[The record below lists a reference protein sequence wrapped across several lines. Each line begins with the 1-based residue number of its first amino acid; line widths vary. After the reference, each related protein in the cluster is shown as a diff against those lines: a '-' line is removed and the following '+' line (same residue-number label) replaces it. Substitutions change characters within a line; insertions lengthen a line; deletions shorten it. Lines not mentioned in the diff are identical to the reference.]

1 MHHFVSTLSSGRLG
15 LGSFRCALSAVT
27 AAALSLGVAACE
39 VVSKDAA
46 KQDTTTL
53 APRRAR
59 DSLPAVPT
67 PPLPGAG
74 AALSDTALA
83 DTTRGAAGAAR
94 AAGVPAV
101 PSDSMAAAARAPDS
115 GVVQLYPA
123 EPRRGGVLFALAEGL
138 AVATPRCSW
147 DGSPIRCYSEA
158 NGVVAVVP
166 LSADQPG
173 GAHTLAF
180 ERPSGQIIRRVT
192 VADREFDR
200 ELVFLNR
207 DRYALLERGR
217 EIARDGRALRAAL
230 SAETPTRQW
239 RGKWR
244 DPVPMRGATNYGV
257 ERLYYPASD
266 SSRAVTLSAQARIR
280 GSFAADTVEWRPGAN
295 GDAPGWRHSGVDVP
309 VRRGTPVTAPA
320 AATVADVG
328 EYVLTGRT
336 VLLDHGQGIFSAYF
350 HLDSAV
356 VRRGDVVR
364 AGTVVGRSGDT
375 GLSTG
380 PHLHY
385 AIYVHGTDVDPVAW
399 RDMPSFMRADSAAGP
414 RATTG
419 GPAGSR

>member
-1 MHHFVSTLSSGRLG
+1 MHHFASTLSSRRFGRR
-15 LGSFRCALSAVT
+15 SFRHARSAVFAVST
-27 AAALSLGVAACE
+27 AALSLGAAACE
-39 VVSKDAA
+39 VVSKDEG

-53 APRRAR
+53 APRRAG
-59 DSLPAVPT
+59 DTLPAVPR

-83 DTTRGAAGAAR
+83 DTTRAGR

-101 PSDSMAAAARAPDS
+101 PSDSMAAAARTPDS
-115 GVVQLYPA
+115 GVVQLHPA
-123 EPRRGGVLFALAEGL
+123 QPRRGGVLFALAEGL
-138 AVATPRCSW
+138 AVTTPRCSW
-147 DGSPIRCYSEA
+147 DGSPVRCYSAA
-158 NGVVAVVP
+158 NGVVAVIP
-166 LSADQPG
+166 LSADQPA

-180 ERPSGQIIRRVT
+180 ERPSGQLTRRVT
-192 VADREFDR
+192 VADREFER
-200 ELVFLNR
+200 ELIFLTR

-239 RGKWR
+239 RGRWR

-280 GSFAADTVEWRPGAN
+280 GSFAADTVEWRPGAD

-320 AATVADVG
+320 GATVADVG
-328 EYVLTGRT
+328 DYVLTGRT

-350 HLDSAV
+350 HLDTAV

-385 AIYVHGTDVDPVAW
+385 AVYVHGTDVDPVAW

-414 RATTG
+414 RATSG